1 MITMEALVAAVAG
14 LDSRDVEGWIASD
27 WVRPAGGQGAW
38 LFRDIDVARIHLI
51 LSLRMDLGLG
61 DDALPIVLRLVD
73 QLYDERR
80 RLRRLRDALDR
91 TVPDDVRRAVLRAL
105 REPVID

>member
-14 LDSRDVEGWIASD
+14 LDPRDVEGWIASD
-27 WVRPAGGQGAW
+27 WVRPAGGRGAW
-38 LFRDIDVARIHLI
+38 LFREIDVARVHLI
-51 LSLRMDLGLG
+51 RSLTIDLGLR
-61 DDALPIVLRLVD
+61 DDALPVVLRLVD

-91 TVPDDVRRAVLRAL
+91 TVPDDLRQAVLHAL
-105 REPVID
+105 REPVVD